1 MGPEV
6 SATDDAVGAAQAW
19 RKDHFP
25 AEGHLDVR
33 PRKQLAVVAC
43 MDSRIDVFG
52 LLGLKVGEA
61 HVMRNAGGVV
71 TDDMIR
77 SLAIS
82 QRKLGTREILLVH
95 HTNCGLMGLS
105 EDGFKT
111 ELEEET
117 GIRPAW
123 AVESFTDPAASVRQ
137 SIQRIRLTPFIP
149 HRDRVRGFVYDVD
162 TGELREAT

>member
-1 MGPEV
+1 V
-6 SATDDAVGAAQAW
+6 TATDDAVRASQAW
-19 RKDHFP
+19 RQSHFP
-25 AEGHLDVR
+25 GEGHLDVA

-52 LLGLKVGEA
+52 LLGLQVGEA
-61 HVMRNAGGVV
+61 HVLRNAGGVV

-95 HTNCGLMGLS
+95 HTDCGLMRLS
-105 EDGFKT
+105 EDGFKA
-111 ELEEET
+111 ELEEQT

-123 AVESFTDPAASVRQ
+123 AVESFTDPRASVRQ
-137 SIQRIRLTPFIP
+137 SVQRIRISPFIP
-149 HRDRVRGFVYDVD
+149 HRDEVRGFVYDVD

>member
-1 MGPEV
+1 V
-6 SATDDAVGAAQAW
+6 SATDDAVDAAQAW

-25 AEGHLDVR
+25 AEGHLDVS
-33 PRKQLAVVAC
+33 PRKHLAVVAC

-82 QRKLGTREILLVH
+82 QRKLATREILLVH
-95 HTNCGLMGLS
+95 HTNCGLLGLS
-105 EDGFKT
+105 EDGFKA
-111 ELEEET
+111 ELETET
-117 GIRPAW
+117 GMRPAW

-137 SIQRIRLTPFIP
+137 SIQRIKNSPFIP
-149 HRDRVRGFVYDVD
+149 YRERVRGFVYDVD

>member
-1 MGPEV
+1 V
-6 SATDDAVGAAQAW
+6 TATDEAVQAAIAW
-19 RKDHFP
+19 RQSHFP
-25 AEGHLDVR
+25 GEGHLDVS
-33 PRKQLAVVAC
+33 PRRHLAVVSC
-43 MDSRIDVFG
+43 MDSRIDVFA

-82 QRKLGTREILLVH
+82 QRKLATREILLVH
-95 HTNCGLMGLS
+95 HTNCGLLGLS
-105 EDGFKT
+105 EDGFKS
-111 ELEEET
+111 ELEQET
-117 GIRPAW
+117 GMRPAW

-137 SIQRIRLTPFIP
+137 SIQRIKNSPFIP
-149 HRDRVRGFVYDVD
+149 YRDQVRGFVYDVD

>member
-1 MGPEV
+1 MT
-6 SATDDAVGAAQAW
+6 ATDEAVISAKAW
-19 RKDHFP
+19 QRDHFP
-25 AEGHLDVR
+25 AEGHLDVS
-33 PRKQLAVVAC
+33 PRKHLAVVAC

-82 QRKLGTREILLVH
+82 QRRLGTREILLVH
-95 HTNCGLMGLS
+95 HTNCGLLGLS
-105 EDGFKT
+105 EDGFKA
-111 ELEEET
+111 ELEQET

-149 HRDRVRGFVYDVD
+149 YRDQVRGFVYDVD
-162 TGELREAT
+162 TGELHEAT